1 MALKKI
7 IKRLAIIIMEYAL
20 LISVIIGVR
29 AMHDMDLQLGYY
41 MVMTCIVIPIVI
53 VVVFIKPEHIEKLFK
68 KDSTI
73 SMIFVLALRFL
84 PLINRR
90 ITNIKHNQQMRGA
103 KYGIISQFK
112 NYLSLFIPAV
122 VSSISWA
129 QRLGDGLRIRGGE

>member
-1 MALKKI
+1 VALKKI